1 MIASLS
7 LILLCQLAGEVIVRG
22 LGLPMPGP
30 VVGLLF
36 LLLLLLARDRFVA
49 LARGPLQQDG
59 VENASRG
66 LLAHLSLLFVPAGVG
81 VVQKLDL
88 VAEHGIAVAAVL
100 ADLRG
105 GDLAG
110 DGGDVSGRE
119 SLDVARTER
128 AMSANPFSLWVY
140 LSQSPLLWLTVT
152 LLVYATTDALS
163 LKTHRHP
170 LANPVLHL
178 DLDHRGVPDAH
189 GHIVHDLFR
198 RRAVR
203 ALPARA
209 GDRGAGGAAL
219 RKPQGGGGG
228 DPADAGGPR
237 GGPVTAVVSW
247 CC

>member
-30 VVGLLF
+30 VVGL

-100 ADLRG
+100 AIS
-105 GDLAG
+105 
-110 DGGDVSGRE
+110 V
-119 SLDVARTER
+119 V
-128 AMSANPFSLWVY
+128 
-140 LSQSPLLWLTVT
+140 VT
-152 LLVYATTDALS
+152 LLVTVATF
-163 LKTHRHP
+163 
-170 LANPVLHL
+170 LAASRLVS
-178 DLDHRGVPDAH
+178 RGRSAP
-189 GHIVHDLFR
+189 
-198 RRAVR
+198 
-203 ALPARA
+203 
-209 GDRGAGGAAL
+209 
-219 RKPQGGGGG
+219 
-228 DPADAGGPR
+228 
-237 GGPVTAVVSW
+237 
-247 CC
+247 